1 MADLVIRAGANDAAL
16 LRRLYGTDGGPP
28 AVRTP
33 DRVVVDAHVAD
44 DNPGI
49 GMTARTAGVP
59 FLIDPQTYYLQDV
72 QHAADPWVRLPFATP
87 DALTPAELMGQVVQ
101 DRLVNQVIEHQVTN
115 GATAVIAPYVHIEGV
130 SNGWLEVQAGL
141 WRRTR
146 ACLDQQNIALPV
158 IGLLA
163 LGWRCLHPTQGI
175 SKLGPVW
182 AALRNLGPVEVA
194 LAASK
199 VHLGANADER
209 LVDLLTLVRNL
220 SSDYPVLMWQQG
232 LLGEACV
239 IAGASGYETG
249 IGYREK
255 CELNTAMSNHRGI
268 RSGAPGARP
277 VYVESLGRSIPKR
290 SLEQVQKN
298 RRLWPRILCADSD
311 CCPPGGAGLLGDARA
326 HAVVSRAR
334 NLNRLATINQTQWKW
349 NHLADKA
356 AEGLSIAS
364 RVNLLAADSSLVSKV
379 DTAALSAIND
389 VASGRRHR
397 KPIRRSA

>member
-16 LRRLYGTDGGPP
+16 LRRMYGTDGGPP
-28 AVRTP
+28 AARTP
-33 DRVVVDAHVAD
+33 DRVVVDAHV
-44 DNPGI
+44 PEGTRGI

-72 QHAADPWVRLPFATP
+72 QHAADPWVSLPYATRT
-87 DALTPAELMGQVVQ
+87 ALTPADLMGQTAQ

-146 ACLDQQNIALPV
+146 ACLDQQNVALPV

-163 LGWRCLHPTQGI
+163 VGWRCLHPTQGI
-175 SKLGPVW
+175 SKRGPVW
-182 AALRNLGPVEVA
+182 AALRSLGPIEVA
-194 LAASK
+194 LAASR
-199 VHLGANADER
+199 VHLGVNADER
-209 LVDLLTLVRNL
+209 LVELLTLVGNL
-220 SSDYPVLMWQQG
+220 TADYPVLMWQQG

-255 CELNTAMSNHRGI
+255 CELNTAMSNHRRI
-268 RSGAPGARP
+268 RSGASGARP

-290 SLEQVQKN
+290 SLEQVQKH
-298 RRLWPRILCADSD
+298 RRLWSRVLCTDSG
-311 CCPPGGAGLLGDARA
+311 CCPPGGAGLLDDARA

-334 NLNRLATINQTQWKW
+334 NLARLATISQTQWKW

-356 AEGLSIAS
+356 AEGLSIAG
-364 RVNLLAADSSLVSKV
+364 RINLLAADSSLVRKV
-379 DTAALSAIND
+379 DTTALSAIND

-397 KPIRRSA
+397 KLIRRTA